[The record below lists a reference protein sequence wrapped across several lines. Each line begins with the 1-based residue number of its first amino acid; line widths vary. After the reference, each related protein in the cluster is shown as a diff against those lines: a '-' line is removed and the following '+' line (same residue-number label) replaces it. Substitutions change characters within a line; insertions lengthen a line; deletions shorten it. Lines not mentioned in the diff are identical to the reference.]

1 MKTLTLLF
9 YTLEDNNRRWV
20 DIVKQIPSRF
30 ECYVQ
35 GDAKV
40 CVRSIL
46 GMLRVLY
53 LAVDL
58 HQMMVEYDCEDHI
71 ATMERAKE
79 QLDGLATIIIKDLDL
94 RMEKLDE

>member
-1 MKTLTLLF
+1 MP
-9 YTLEDNNRRWV
+9 EDGDRRWV
-20 DIVKQIPSRF
+20 DIVKQIPSQF
-30 ECYVQ
+30 EGYVQ
-35 GDAKV
+35 GATKV
-40 CVRSIL
+40 CIWSVL
-46 GMLRVLY
+46 DTLQVLY

-94 RMEKLDE
+94 RMEKPDE